1 MPAVVFPAS
10 PTLNQVYPAGAGT
23 PGVSQWKWDGTKWNV
38 VPVFVRTNNQLAYNS
53 YTWPVSD
60 ATDPGFQLTD
70 KLGNGVLTWDVPG
83 GPFVYLD
90 DISSQFDGVQNIFT
104 LTEAGIPFTLAPTEN
119 VIIVLGGIVQTPGIS
134 YTISGPQI
142 TFSLA
147 PAAGAA
153 FVGISNF
160 SCL

>member
-10 PTLNQVYPAGAGT
+10 PSLNQVYPAGAGT
-23 PGVSQWKWDGTKWNV
+23 PNVSQWKWDGSKWNT
-38 VPVFVRTNNQLAYNS
+38 VPVFVRTNNQLAYND
-53 YTWPVSD
+53 YVWPVS
-60 ATDPGFQLTD
+60 AAAEPGFQLTD
-70 KLGNGVLTWDVPG
+70 KLANGDLIWDLPG
-83 GPFVYLD
+83 GPFIYLD

-104 LTEAGIPFTLAPTEN
+104 LTESGVPFTLAPTEN

-134 YTISGPQI
+134 YTLSGPQI

-147 PAAGAA
+147 PATGAA